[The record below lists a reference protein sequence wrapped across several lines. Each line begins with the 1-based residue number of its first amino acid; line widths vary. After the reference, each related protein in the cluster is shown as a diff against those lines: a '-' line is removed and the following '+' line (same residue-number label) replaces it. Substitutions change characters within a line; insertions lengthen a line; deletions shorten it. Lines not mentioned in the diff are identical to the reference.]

1 MERKKKIK
9 METKMERKT
18 ETRMVIQEN
27 SFYELDMECVR
38 KNQKREK
45 ETGKESGKKSQ
56 KVISI
61 EDTKRI

>member
-1 MERKKKIK
+1 

-27 SFYELDMECVR
+27 IFYELDMECVR